1 MSPTLS
7 QGRYPAAAP
16 LLHSPWGFC
25 KPCPLHRHAHSPSPC
40 LSPWLFLLGAR
51 PVSPLMLRSS
61 GVTQPSP
68 RYRRDQSEDGHRGAH
83 LRVQLGG
90 ASRPEHVM
98 CPEPL
103 TWAGAVPWR
112 PWGLAH
118 PGSRGGLLA
127 LTLRRRKQDSLP
139 TSPRGQT
146 PTWQSPLG
154 CVPALCPYLPGT
166 RPLCE
171 QGLVSLQEP
180 LCAWSGAESA
190 VTWACDKPG
199 NCRHLEYHFSGNA
212 NESSN
217 SGSQLA

>member
-1 MSPTLS
+1 MGDNVTSCLLQQMGQCFNLIDGCCPT
-7 QGRYPAAAP
+7 R
-16 LLHSPWGFC
+16 
-25 KPCPLHRHAHSPSPC
+25 AHCSVRMAFVGP
-40 LSPWLFLLGAR
+40 GKETNH
-51 PVSPLMLRSS
+51 VY
-61 GVTQPSP
+61 V
-68 RYRRDQSEDGHRGAH
+68 
-83 LRVQLGG
+83 
-90 ASRPEHVM
+90 SRPEHVM

-171 QGLVSLQEP
+171 EGLVSLHHQDD
-180 LCAWSGAESA
+180 LQSLLKA
-190 VTWACDKPG
+190 VGPQM
-199 NCRHLEYHFSGNA
+199 LS
-212 NESSN
+212 
-217 SGSQLA
+217 LP

>member
-1 MSPTLS
+1 MLVSVALPPGSTS
-7 QGRYPAAAP
+7 
-16 LLHSPWGFC
+16 S
-25 KPCPLHRHAHSPSPC
+25 
-40 LSPWLFLLGAR
+40 
-51 PVSPLMLRSS
+51 VSPLMLRSS

-199 NCRHLEYHFSGNA
+199 NCRHLEYHFSGKA